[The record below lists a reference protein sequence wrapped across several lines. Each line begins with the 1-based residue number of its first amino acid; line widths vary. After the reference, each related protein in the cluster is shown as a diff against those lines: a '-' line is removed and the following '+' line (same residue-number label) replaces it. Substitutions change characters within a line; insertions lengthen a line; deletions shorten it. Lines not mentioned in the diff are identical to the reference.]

1 VTTSSVSNFAQGAAP
16 DLATL
21 RSRLDGQLCLPGEPG
36 YEDGRKVAN
45 LKYARQPAMIV
56 RAASAADV
64 VQAVRFARRHDLPLA
79 VKSGGHSL
87 AGHSNVDGA
96 MVIDASRMK
105 GISIDAGKRVARVQT
120 GATSGDLAGPAHAYG
135 LALSTGDAA
144 SVGLGGLTLGGGIGF
159 MARKYGLAIDNLISV
174 EIVTADGRL
183 IRASEKQHSDLFWA
197 LRGGGGN
204 FGIVTEFE
212 FRLAP
217 VGQVYGGVLV
227 LPATKDVIRG
237 YLDYAAAAPDELT
250 TIAHVMHAP
259 PAPFIPEE
267 RVGEVMLVIYITH
280 TGRPG
285 EGERDVAPLRAL
297 ARPIADLVSPI
308 PYPAMYQFTR
318 PLEEPHFALVRSMF
332 ADAIPDTAIESIL
345 AAVSNS
351 PGPLNIVEL
360 RALGGAV
367 GRVAPGETAFAH
379 REAPFMVAVL
389 GLWEDPNEDPAVH
402 ERWTVGAWDQLK
414 HLRRGVYVNFVS
426 DEGEARVREA
436 YPSATYTRLAEV
448 KRRYDPD
455 NFFHFNQNIRPA

>member
-1 VTTSSVSNFAQGAAP
+1 VTTSSISNFAPGGAP
-16 DLATL
+16 DLESLRNRVSGEVCTL
-21 RSRLDGQLCLPGEPG
+21 GDAGYDGA
-36 YEDGRKVAN
+36 RKVAN
-45 LKYARQPAMIV
+45 LLYDRQPGIVV
-56 RAASAADV
+56 RAATSADV
-64 VQAVRFARRHDLPLA
+64 VEAVRFARRHDMPLT

-87 AGHSNVDGA
+87 AGHSNIEGA
-96 MVIDASRMK
+96 LLIDLAHLKGVFIDAE
-105 GISIDAGKRVARVQT
+105 KRVARVQS

-159 MARKYGLAIDNLISV
+159 MVRKYGLAIDNLLSA
-174 EIVTADGRL
+174 EIVTSDGRL
-183 IRASEKQHSDLFWA
+183 IRASGTQHSDLFWA

-227 LPATKDVIRG
+227 LPATKDVVRG

-267 RVGEVMLVIYITH
+267 RVGDVVLVIYVTH
-280 TGRPG
+280 TGRPE
-285 EGERDVAPLRAL
+285 EGERDVAPLRGL
-297 ARPIADLVSPI
+297 ADPIADLVAPI

-332 ADAIPDTAIESIL
+332 ADAIPDSAVESII
-345 AAVSNS
+345 AAVSGS
-351 PGPLNIVEL
+351 PGPLNVVEL
-360 RALGGAV
+360 RALGGAM

-379 REAPFMVAVL
+379 RDATFLVAVL
-389 GLWEDPNEDPAVH
+389 GLWEDPAEDPALH
-402 ERWTVGAWDQLK
+402 RGWTEGTWEQLK

-426 DEGEARVREA
+426 NEGDDRIREA
-436 YPSATYTRLAEV
+436 YPGATYERLAEV
-448 KRRYDPD
+448 KRRYDPG
-455 NFFHFNQNIRPA
+455 NVCRFNQNVRPA